1 MLAGRTFNDLSQ
13 YPVFPWILNDYS
25 SNQLDLASERTFRDL
40 TKPVWT
46 TTCTPTHRVGRS
58 CVAWVCDGRGCC
70 QSHVQIGA
78 LEPTRLAQF
87 KERRARFED
96 PDNDIPPFLYGSH
109 YSNVGTVAY
118 YLLRLEPFTTI
129 ALALQVGATALGRCA
144 VGAVGALC

>member
-1 MLAGRTFNDLSQ
+1 M
-13 YPVFPWILNDYS
+13 
-25 SNQLDLASERTFRDL
+25 
-40 TKPVWT
+40 
-46 TTCTPTHRVGRS
+46 
-58 CVAWVCDGRGCC
+58 
-70 QSHVQIGA
+70 QIGA

-129 ALALQVGATALGRCA
+129 ALALQVGASALGRCA
-144 VGAVGALC
+144 VLLCADASACLVGRMGTSTTLIACSIALKRRGATAS